1 MSNIS
6 VAELL
11 KMYGSWIEAKKFAS
25 FISEKMKITERHAY
39 TKIKKAKEKN
49 EILKI
54 LLPNRRVLYGLS
66 EFGSHSEII
75 DNEGVI
81 SPIKKEPVENRAKE
95 ALRLAWEAWV
105 KKDYDAVSRAVLF
118 ACIGHPELAKI
129 FSSLLNNY
137 NNSYDSLARSRL
149 ASIMVFLLEL
159 TQNPEL
165 QNQLAMEIERERA
178 IQKAFADFAE
188 ELKTLKLTPFE
199 FSRDLSSLKKKV

>member
-1 MSNIS
+1 M
-6 VAELL
+6 
-11 KMYGSWIEAKKFAS
+11 
-25 FISEKMKITERHAY
+25 
-39 TKIKKAKEKN
+39 
-49 EILKI
+49 
-54 LLPNRRVLYGLS
+54 
-66 EFGSHSEII
+66 
-75 DNEGVI
+75 
-81 SPIKKEPVENRAKE
+81 
-95 ALRLAWEAWV
+95 
-105 KKDYDAVSRAVLF
+105 LF